1 MDAKRI
7 KTWYLIHKWTSL
19 VCTVFLLLLCI
30 TGLPLIFYEEIDH
43 LLGTV
48 PEPQTIATA
57 GSADLDRIVEAGL
70 ARYPGEAALYLSFDD
85 HEPLIYLTLAENAEA
100 PPENMRTLVY
110 DARTGAMLGEPRFN
124 EGIMYILFRLHTDM
138 FLGLPGMLFLGA
150 MGVLFVV
157 AIVSG
162 AVIYGPFMR
171 RLSFGTVRA
180 ERGSRVKWL
189 DLHNLLGVVTL
200 AWALVVGATGVINT
214 LAQPIVMLWQQ
225 DELGQMLALYSGKPA
240 VARPGS
246 VQLAVRKARALDLS
260 MTPSFVAY
268 PGTPFSTDH
277 HYAVFMRGQTPLS
290 ARLLKPALID
300 AETGNLIAFRDLPW
314 YVTMLLV
321 SQPLHFGDYGSLPL
335 KILWAL
341 LDAVTIIV
349 LASGLY
355 LWLGRRRLSLEA
367 RLAELER
374 GGTVAASS
382 R

>member
-1 MDAKRI
+1 
-7 KTWYLIHKWTSL
+7 
-19 VCTVFLLLLCI
+19 
-30 TGLPLIFYEEIDH
+30 
-43 LLGTV
+43 
-48 PEPQTIATA
+48 
-57 GSADLDRIVEAGL
+57 
-70 ARYPGEAALYLSFDD
+70 
-85 HEPLIYLTLAENAEA
+85 
-100 PPENMRTLVY
+100 
-110 DARTGAMLGEPRFN
+110 
-124 EGIMYILFRLHTDM
+124 
-138 FLGLPGMLFLGA
+138 MLFLGA
-150 MGVLFVV
+150 MGVLFVL

-180 ERGSRVKWL
+180 GRGSRVKWL

-225 DELGQMLALYSGKPA
+225 QELGQLLALYGGKPA
-240 VARPGS
+240 VTQPGS
-246 VQLAVRKARALDLS
+246 IELAVQKARAQDVS

-277 HYAVFMRGQTPLS
+277 HYAVFLRGETPVS

-314 YVTMLLV
+314 YVTILLV

-341 LDAVTIIV
+341 LDAVTIVV

-355 LWLGRRRLSLEA
+355 LWLGRRRMSLEA
-367 RLAELER
+367 RLAELAR
-374 GGTVAASS
+374 GGAVSASS